1 MKFTDVLKRYHIAP
15 LKYDDNRILV
25 EKDYLDFFKILMKY
39 FVMKFSF
46 EDMKSMFDE
55 LSKKKEFTLKN
66 MLLNLSEEEMID
78 ILMGQNSNIVV
89 GKA

>member
-25 EKDYLDFFKILMKY
+25 EKDYLDLFKILMKY

-89 GKA
+89 NKA